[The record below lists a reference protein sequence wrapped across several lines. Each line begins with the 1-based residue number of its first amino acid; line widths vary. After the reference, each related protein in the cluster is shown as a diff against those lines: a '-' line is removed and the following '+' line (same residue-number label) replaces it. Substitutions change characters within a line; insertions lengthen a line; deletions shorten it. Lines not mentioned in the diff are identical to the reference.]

1 MEYEILIP
9 SMLVIGL
16 YIITYGLY
24 KKGLVNRRWHV
35 NLWNLIIFIA
45 FIISG
50 IGGFILLFM
59 LEYGL
64 KAPFNQQLLY
74 WHVEA
79 GVGLVIIT
87 IFHFHYY
94 KGSVYRVF
102 GVR

>member
-24 KKGLVNRRWHV
+24 KRGLVNRRWHV

-87 IFHFHYY
+87 IFHFHCY